1 MSLYGSMRTAVSGMN
16 GQANLLSSVA
26 DNIANSSTTGY
37 KKSTVQFSSMVL
49 PSTSGTYNSGS
60 VQTNVSYGISEQ
72 GSLSYTSSDTD
83 LAINGD
89 GFFIV
94 SGSDGSNYLT
104 RAGSFTIQDDG
115 TLQNASGYTLMGYEY
130 SSTADPTVVINGYD
144 GLEAVDLSGLGI
156 SATAS
161 ETGTLVSNLPSTE
174 DVGYSKS
181 TSLVAYDSQGNSR
194 LLTFTYTKTGDNEWE
209 VEASYDDDGTA
220 VQVLAPTTLTY
231 DADGK
236 LISPDPA
243 ELVTTAMDG
252 TILEGAEL
260 PELTIDLTGSTQL
273 ASDFAVTTGTVD
285 GNAASAV
292 KGYDIDSDGIVSVI
306 YENGD
311 VVPTYRIA
319 MANVQ
324 SPNNLTVESG
334 NLYSESS
341 SSGVVVLGY
350 AGNSGFG
357 EIISG
362 ALEDSTVDTATELTN
377 MIAAQRSY
385 TANSKVFQTGSEL
398 LETLVN
404 LKR

>member
-16 GQANLLSSVA
+16 GQANMLSTVA

-37 KKSTVQFSSMVL
+37 KKASVQFSSMVL

-60 VQTNVSYGISEQ
+60 IETKVAYGISQQ

-94 SGSDGSNYLT
+94 NNGDGSNYLT

-130 SSTADPTVVINGYD
+130 SSTEDPTIVVNGYD
-144 GLEAVDLSGLGI
+144 GLSPIDLSGLGI

-161 ETGTLVSNLPSTE
+161 TTGSLVSNLPSTE
-174 DVGYSKS
+174 PDGFSQS

-194 LLTFTYTKTGDNEWE
+194 LLTFTYTKTADNEWS
-209 VEASYDDDGTA
+209 VEASYDDEGTP
-220 VQVLAPTTLTY
+220 VQVLAPTTLTF
-231 DADGK
+231 DVDGT

-243 ELVTTAMDG
+243 ELVTDSIDSTVLD
-252 TILEGAEL
+252 GAEL
-260 PELTIDLTGSTQL
+260 PQLTIDLGNTTQL
-273 ASDFAVTTGTVD
+273 ASDFAVTTGEVD

-292 KGYDIDSDGIVSVI
+292 SGYDIDSDGIVSVI

-334 NLYSESS
+334 NLYSQSS
-341 SSGVVVLGY
+341 TSGVVVLGY
-350 AGNSGFG
+350 AGSSGFG

-377 MIAAQRSY
+377 MIAAQRNY

-398 LETLVN
+398 LDTLVN

>member
-252 TILEGAEL
+252 TILDGAEL
-260 PELTIDLTGSTQL
+260 PALTIDLTGSTQL